1 MQQIQQLQRLIY
13 RLEKIFIVFDH
24 LAAYKDTKPLFIHVE
39 FITIENPGEWLTE
52 SFN

>member
-24 LAAYKDTKPLFIHVE
+24 LATYEDTKPLFIHVE
-39 FITIENPGEWLTE
+39 FVTIENPDERLIGL
-52 SFN
+52 S